1 MSFLVENPDY
11 YHILGRILIA
21 QCKYKQAKDY
31 LSKALKLHNQAQ
43 DLVGM
48 WDDIMSTTF
57 AFKWSTTLAQIFA
70 SLGS

>member
-11 YHILGRILIA
+11 YHILGRIFIA
-21 QCKYKQAKDY
+21 QYKYKQAKDY

-48 WDDIMSTTF
+48 WDDMMSTTF
-57 AFKWSTTLAQIFA
+57 ALWSTTLAQIFA